1 MLFTILEIFFAVA
14 GVFGLVMA
22 IILIFMEAKRRREYK
37 FIREEDIKTISQ
49 LTREKENLREEII
62 GKLAS
67 LTNKEEQ
74 KQDLLLN
81 ISKRLE
87 EEEKGREGDLMNWLE
102 FKAKK
107 WHEQIDERVSERFSK
122 FQQEVSTLNKKVSFM
137 EGKIEN
143 LETKLKEKEEIL
155 PQA

>member
-1 MLFTILEIFFAVA
+1 MLFTILEVFFTLA
-14 GVFGLVMA
+14 GIFGLVMA
-22 IILIFMEAKRRREYK
+22 IILIVMEAKRRKEYK
-37 FIREEDIKTISQ
+37 FIRAEDTKTISQ

-74 KQDLLLN
+74 RGDLLLN
-81 ISKRLE
+81 ILKRLE

-107 WHEQIDERVSERFSK
+107 WHEQIDERVSERLSK
-122 FQQEVSTLNKKVSFM
+122 YQQDIAALNKKVSFM
-137 EGKIEN
+137 EGRIEN
-143 LETKLKEKEEIL
+143 LETKLKEKEEVP

>member
-1 MLFTILEIFFAVA
+1 MLFAILEFFFAAA
-14 GVFGLVMA
+14 GIFGLVMA
-22 IILIFMEAKRRREYK
+22 VILIVMETKRRKEYK
-37 FIREEDIKTISQ
+37 FIREEDTKTISQ

-74 KQDLLLN
+74 RQDLLLS
-81 ISKRLE
+81 ILKRLE

-107 WHEQIDERVSERFSK
+107 WHEQVDERVSERLAK
-122 FQQEVSTLNKKVSFM
+122 FQQEMSILNKKFSAM
-137 EGKIEN
+137 EGRIEN
-143 LETKLKEKEEIL
+143 IETKLKEKEET
-155 PQA
+155 PQG